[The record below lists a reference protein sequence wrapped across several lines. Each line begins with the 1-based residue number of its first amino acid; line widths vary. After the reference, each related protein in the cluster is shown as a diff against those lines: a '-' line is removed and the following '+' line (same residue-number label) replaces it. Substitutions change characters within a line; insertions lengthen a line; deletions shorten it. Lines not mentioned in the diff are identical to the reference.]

1 MTATDAS
8 GLRLVDVRL
17 TLGRLT
23 LCADLTLTPGAM
35 TAVIGPSGSGKST
48 LLSLIAGFLTPDA
61 GTVQWNGSRIDTLPP
76 GQRPVSVLF
85 QDNNLFPHL
94 TVAQNIGLAIS
105 PRLRLTADDQLRIKA
120 MLDQLD
126 LGGMED
132 RKPSSLSGGQQSRVA
147 LGRVL
152 LSDRPVV
159 LLDEPFAALGQG
171 LRQQMLALAEE
182 TLAGRTVLMVSHDP
196 GDAIT
201 HATETIFVTDGA
213 VRPPQPTRVLF
224 DQPPPELSDYL
235 GKGGT

>member
-23 LCADLTLTPGAM
+23 LGADLTLTPGAM

-61 GTVQWNGSRIDTLPP
+61 GTVHWNGSRIDTLPP

-159 LLDEPFAALGQG
+159 LLDEPFAALGPG

-196 GDAIT
+196 GDALT
-201 HATETIFVTDGA
+201 HAAETIFVTDGM